1 MFAELFLFAATRA
14 GRTMRRA
21 GLLTESVGLWSRG
34 RRQRAAWAGHEKQ
47 CHAIV
52 ENAVAFCGNRRTVA
66 VLGSGLCRDIPMP
79 TLLAAFD
86 RVLLVDAVHLP
97 AVKLRYGRHPKIG
110 FLARDLSGA
119 LDWMMGQADARRDPL
134 ADLRMDETIDLV
146 ISANMLSQL
155 PIGPEGWLDKNPQ
168 RAAALPDD
176 FLAHLVGWHL
186 NDLRAWN
193 TRVCL
198 LTDIVMEERGR
209 DGVVTDRLDLMRG
222 HLLPQPDAQW
232 EWKVA
237 PFGEVDRAHEYVHR
251 VHGYADFHAA
261 LAHGAKAPGRQAA

>member
-1 MFAELFLFAATRA
+1 MFAELFLYAATRA

-21 GLLTESVGLWSRG
+21 GLLTESIGLWSRG
-34 RRQRAAWAGHEKQ
+34 RRQRAAWAAHERQ

-52 ENAVAFCGNRRTVA
+52 ENAVAFCHNRRSVV

-79 TLLAAFD
+79 TLRASFE

-97 AVKLRYGRHPKIG
+97 AVKMQYGRDPKIH
-110 FLARDLSGA
+110 FITRDLTGA
-119 LDWMMGQADARRDPL
+119 LDWMMGQDDARRDPL
-134 ADLRMDETIDLV
+134 ADLRNDMTVDLV

-155 PIGPEGWLDKNPQ
+155 PIGPESWLDKNPQ
-168 RAAALPDD
+168 RAGALPDD
-176 FLAHLVGWHL
+176 FLAHLIGWHL
-186 NDLRAWN
+186 DDLRGWK

-198 LTDIVMEERGR
+198 LTDIMMEERTREGA
-209 DGVVTDRLDLMRG
+209 VTDRLDLMRG
-222 HLLPQPDAQW
+222 HDLPQPDAQW
-232 EWKVA
+232 EWRVA

-261 LAHGAKAPGRQAA
+261 MAHGAARSDRQAA